1 MKIFKKNEQS
11 LMGLDTWCCRWMG
24 GRSCPEAE
32 SMVSLLLSSNEVF
45 IPNSEV
51 KDFLFQ
57 KNIHF
62 RRYTDHIS
70 LCNCVEFLYMH
81 INL

>member
-1 MKIFKKNEQS
+1 
-11 LMGLDTWCCRWMG
+11 MGLDTWCCRWMG

-32 SMVSLLLSSNEVF
+32 NMVSHLLSSNEVF

-57 KNIHF
+57 KKPIYF
-62 RRYTDHIS
+62 SRYTDHFS
-70 LCNCVEFLYMH
+70 LCNCVKFLYMH